1 MMKSQWRAINGRF
14 WYMLTARMILRNL
27 GKDCFG
33 INYLFGCF
41 IRLQPLNIRST
52 DKLESTTSRPSSTY
66 LLPRAR
72 LTSIPRQQGL
82 GTLAFTV

>member
-1 MMKSQWRAINGRF
+1 MTKSQWQAINGHF
-14 WYMLTARMILRNL
+14 WYMLTAPMILRNL

-33 INYLFGCF
+33 INYLFGSLL
-41 IRLQPLNIRST
+41 RLQPLNIEST
-52 DKLESTTSRPSSTY
+52 DKLTTSRPSSIY

-82 GTLAFTV
+82 GMLAFTV